1 MIPSDRFGDI
11 TNWLKQQ
18 FRRSSSP
25 GNFLTSVCDK
35 IGVSIEHSDVFKR
48 FRRKVMSNPK
58 KYFHV

>member
-25 GNFLTSVCDK
+25 GNFLTSVCDE
-35 IGVSIEHSDVFKR
+35 IGVSIE
-48 FRRKVMSNPK
+48 N
-58 KYFHV
+58 